1 MPRFN
6 FQPPDS
12 LTHSLRTMAL
22 PSSSVLRRSS
32 RSSNGNESLQ
42 LYRPVGSNEEAVE
55 LLDRVPLTNQ
65 DIIDFCGSKP
75 LRSPLAVE
83 TDENARLR
91 ATFHG
96 RRAEIR
102 DISERLK
109 SGGAGIDEDGRLVTV
124 TGPPQPPLLA
134 DLPAAPQLFNF
145 NQQDNEQEEE
155 RLFVQ
160 EQREASESV
169 ALTVKQYREHSVPE
183 EDFEL
188 ILIEPRE
195 GANVN
200 LTFRRIRIAVL
211 AVVTAFVCVIL
222 QTLPLL
228 QLEESLD
235 PHFDGLM
242 HELLHMRLFY
252 VHAMHCPGLHREG
265 NSQWHERIFQF
276 LFSRQSS
283 TKCDEG
289 VLHIPALH
297 VLLGIYLHSP
307 NEEEVAAV
315 EPFAN
320 GINVSW
326 FLPCEPLQDIEATS
340 CCPLSS
346 DSHLDICTESAPKTC
361 FRGVHDNVVTDVEVD
376 NALRMGNSLIVDGGD
391 HFDIHYEISFLE
403 QRIPSI
409 LDKLRDIL
417 RDQYNLNG
425 IRPVAYRVNTVGPM
439 DGYGVNLYRSPAL
452 TLNQT
457 VRIPM

>member
-1 MPRFN
+1 M
-6 FQPPDS
+6 FQLS
-12 LTHSLRTMAL
+12 LGTMAL
-22 PSSSVLRRSS
+22 PSSSVLRRRS
-32 RSSNGNESLQ
+32 RSSNRNESLQ
-42 LYRPVGSNEEAVE
+42 LYCPAGSSEEAVE
-55 LLDRVPLTNQ
+55 LLDQVPLTNQ

-91 ATFHG
+91 AKFHE

-109 SGGAGIDEDGRLVTV
+109 SGGARIDDDGRLVAV
-124 TGPPQPPLLA
+124 TGPPQPPA
-134 DLPAAPQLFNF
+134 DLPAPPQLFNF
-145 NQQDNEQEEE
+145 NQQDNEQEEN

-160 EQREASESV
+160 EQREASESI
-169 ALTVKQYREHSVPE
+169 ALIVKRYREHSVPE

-200 LTFRRIRIAVL
+200 LTFRRICLAVL

-222 QTLPLL
+222 QTLPLH
-228 QLEESLD
+228 QPIESLD

-242 HELLHMRLFY
+242 HELLHMRPFH
-252 VHAMHCPGLHREG
+252 VQAMHCPGLHREG
-265 NSQWHERIFQF
+265 NSQWSERIFQF
-276 LFSRQSS
+276 LFGFQSS

-289 VLHIPALH
+289 VLHIPALY
-297 VLLGIYLHSP
+297 VLLGTYLHSP
-307 NEEEVAAV
+307 NEEEVAAI

-326 FLPCEPLQDIEATS
+326 FLPCEPRQDIAATS
-340 CCPLSS
+340 CCSLSS
-346 DSHLDICTESAPKTC
+346 DSHLDICTESIPKTC
-361 FRGVHDNVVTDVEVD
+361 FRGVHDKVVTDVEVD
-376 NALRMGNSLIVDGGD
+376 NALRMGNSLIVEGGD
-391 HFDIHYEISFLE
+391 HFDIHYEMSFLE

-417 RDQYNLNG
+417 RDQYNVNG
-425 IRPVAYRVNTVGPM
+425 IRPVAYRVYTVGPM

-457 VRIPM
+457 VRIRM